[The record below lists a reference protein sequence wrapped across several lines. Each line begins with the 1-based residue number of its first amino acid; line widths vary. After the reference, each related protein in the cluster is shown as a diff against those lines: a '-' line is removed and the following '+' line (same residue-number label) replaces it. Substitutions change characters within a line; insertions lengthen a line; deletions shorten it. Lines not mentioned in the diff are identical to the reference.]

1 MKDSLPGCLKAE
13 EHKTK
18 CPRDLRVVDTSQIK
32 QDGRHFSL
40 QTSTQASAHSWRSRD
55 FWQTNNLATQ
65 QNIPL
70 QAEQIFAKTRRI
82 LNVSTANNRQRFI
95 QQTQGKS
102 QSFYSHSRCENTAAH
117 LRWSRV
123 AITSELD
130 VSGMDLVAKIA
141 RSTLGIMQCTECTV
155 TQLVT
160 WPYLRSWSS
169 VWSTLTASVTIRF

>member
-1 MKDSLPGCLKAE
+1 MKDNLPRCLKAE

-18 CPRDLRVVDTSQIK
+18 CPRDLRVVDLTDKTRCPSLPLYKLVPKPLLTLGDHVTSE
-32 QDGRHFSL
+32 R
-40 QTSTQASAHSWRSRD
+40 
-55 FWQTNNLATQ
+55 QTNNSETHSKIYLF
-65 QNIPL
+65 
-70 QAEQIFAKTRRI
+70 IFANTRRI
-82 LNVSTANNRQRFI
+82 LNVSTANNRQSFI
-95 QQTQGKS
+95 QQTQGKC

-117 LRWSRV
+117 LRWGRV
-123 AITSELD
+123 AITSELG

-141 RSTLGIMQCTECTV
+141 RSTIGIVQCTECTV

>member
-1 MKDSLPGCLKAE
+1 MKDNLPRCLKAE

-18 CPRDLRVVDTSQIK
+18 CPRDLRVVELTDKTRWPSLPLYKLVPKPLLTLGDHVTSE
-32 QDGRHFSL
+32 R
-40 QTSTQASAHSWRSRD
+40 
-55 FWQTNNLATQ
+55 QTNNLETQ

-70 QAEQIFAKTRRI
+70 QAGQIFANTRRI
-82 LNVSTANNRQRFI
+82 LNVSKANNRQSFI
-95 QQTQGKS
+95 QQTQGKC

-117 LRWSRV
+117 LRWGRV

-141 RSTLGIMQCTECTV
+141 RSTLGIVQCTECTV

-160 WPYLRSWSS
+160 
-169 VWSTLTASVTIRF
+169 